1 MSRATVATGMEL
13 EYDTFGDPTHPALL
27 LVMGLGAQMILW
39 DTRFCQLLADT
50 GRYVIRFDNRDCGLS
65 TKFDGIDVDMNAMIM
80 AMLSGDASALA
91 GKTPYQ
97 LSHMAADA
105 VALLDHLNI
114 VRAHIAGA
122 SMGGMIV
129 QTMAIEHPDRVASL
143 TSIMSQTGEPAYG
156 HADPAAQAVLMRPP
170 AADRNGHIASSVDAE
185 VIMSK
190 KYRNHDQIRARAAES
205 YDRSFYPQGTAR
217 QLAAI
222 VASGSRADG
231 LRQLNVPTV
240 VIHGL
245 DDTLINPTGGRRT
258 AELIPGAVLVE
269 LEDMGHDLPEPLWPL
284 IIDAMSKA
292 SAGG

>member
-156 HADPAAQAVLMRPP
+156 QADPAAQAVLMRPP

>member
-13 EYDTFGDPTHPALL
+13 EYDTFGDPADPALL

-65 TKFDGIDVDMNAMIM
+65 TKFDGVEVDMNAMIM

-114 VRAHIAGA
+114 ARAHIAGA

-129 QTMAIEHPDRVASL
+129 QTMAIQHPDRVASL

-170 AADRNGHIASSVDAE
+170 AADRDGHIASSVDAE

-190 KYRNHDQIRARAAES
+190 KYRDHDQIRARAAES

-284 IIDAMSKA
+284 IIEAMSKA

>member
-1 MSRATVATGMEL
+1 MSRAMVATGMEL

>member
-1 MSRATVATGMEL
+1 MSRATVTTGMEL
-13 EYDTFGDPTHPALL
+13 EYDTFGDPTDPALL

-39 DTRFCQLLADT
+39 DNRFCQLLADT

-65 TKFDGIDVDMNAMIM
+65 TKFDGVEVDMNAMIM

-105 VALLDHLNI
+105 AALLDHLNI
-114 VRAHIAGA
+114 ARAHIAGA

-170 AADRNGHIASSVDAE
+170 AADRDGHIASSVDAE

-190 KYRNHDQIRARAAES
+190 KYRDHDQIRARAAES

-284 IIDAMSKA
+284 IIEAMSKA

>member
-1 MSRATVATGMEL
+1 
-13 EYDTFGDPTHPALL
+13 
-27 LVMGLGAQMILW
+27 
-39 DTRFCQLLADT
+39 
-50 GRYVIRFDNRDCGLS
+50 
-65 TKFDGIDVDMNAMIM
+65 
-80 AMLSGDASALA
+80 
-91 GKTPYQ
+91 
-97 LSHMAADA
+97 
-105 VALLDHLNI
+105 
-114 VRAHIAGA
+114 
-122 SMGGMIV
+122 
-129 QTMAIEHPDRVASL
+129 
-143 TSIMSQTGEPAYG
+143 
-156 HADPAAQAVLMRPP
+156 
-170 AADRNGHIASSVDAE
+170 
-185 VIMSK
+185 MSK
-190 KYRNHDQIRARAAES
+190 KYRDHDQIRARAAES

-284 IIDAMSKA
+284 IIEAMSKA